1 MPRQWIFIANAG
13 TGVRMGAPVPKQYL
27 EVNGRALLCHT
38 LDTWLAYA
46 GECDAAGI
54 VIGIADGD
62 GWWEKVK
69 KNYPSI
75 AQSSGGASRM
85 ETVWNGL
92 QTLAARADDG
102 DWVMVHDAVRPCVSR
117 GDIVRLAEAVGGGGE
132 GAVLGCP
139 LADSVKCVGEGGRII
154 ADVERKNLWRVFTPQ
169 MFRYAQL
176 RDALARARARGEVY
190 EDEAGAVQA
199 AGGRPLLVAGAAGN
213 IKVTTP
219 DDLALAAAWLG
230 AGRGRG

>member
-13 TGVRMGAPVPKQYL
+13 AGVRMGAPVPKQYL
-27 EVNGRALLCHT
+27 EVNGRPLLCHT

-54 VIGIADGD
+54 VVGVADGD
-62 GWWEKVK
+62 GWWEKIK
-69 KNYPSI
+69 KNRPPSI
-75 AQSSGGASRM
+75 NQSPGGATRM

-102 DWVMVHDAVRPCVSR
+102 DWVLVHDAVRPCVSR
-117 GDIVRLAEAVGGGGE
+117 GDIARLAEAVGEGGE
-132 GAVLGCP
+132 GAALACP
-139 LADSVKCVGEGGRII
+139 IADSVRRVGEGGRII

-176 RDALARARARGEVY
+176 RDALARARAEGEVFD
-190 EDEAGAVQA
+190 DEAGAVQA
-199 AGGRPLLVAGAAGN
+199 AGGKPLLVAGAAAN

-219 DDLALAAAWLG
+219 DDLALAAAWL
-230 AGRGRG
+230 ARRG